1 MGMIAALDGGDVALI
16 VLSAFWGLLVLFLC
30 VVLINTFRVLEST
43 KILIDVMREET
54 VPLLREVKG
63 SLERTNRELDRV
75 DVVLEATGEI
85 VGRVRRISGL
95 VEEVV
100 SGPLVKLISLGR
112 RGPQGDE
119 PVRRQRRQGRQEGFG
134 VRRLFWV
141 ALGLG
146 AGAASAILATRF
158 VRKQTAKVAPANLAR
173 EARGGMMDLAKLV
186 SDSLAEGKAAMQQKE
201 DELRCGLP
209 VAGRSNPRGSTTRMP
224 STR

>member
-1 MGMIAALDGGDVALI
+1 MVTSPSSCSPRSGG
-16 VLSAFWGLLVLFLC
+16 SSFLFLC

-75 DVVLEATGEI
+75 DVVLEGTGEI

-95 VEEVV
+95 VEEAV
-100 SGPLVKLISLGR
+100 SGPLVKLISIGV
-112 RGPQGDE
+112 G
-119 PVRRQRRQGRQEGFG
+119 VRKATSRFGRRQGRQEGFG

-186 SDSLAEGKAAMQQKE
+186 SDSLAEGKAAMHQKE
-201 DELRCGLP
+201 DQLRSGL
-209 VAGRSNPRGSTTRMP
+209 R
-224 STR
+224 